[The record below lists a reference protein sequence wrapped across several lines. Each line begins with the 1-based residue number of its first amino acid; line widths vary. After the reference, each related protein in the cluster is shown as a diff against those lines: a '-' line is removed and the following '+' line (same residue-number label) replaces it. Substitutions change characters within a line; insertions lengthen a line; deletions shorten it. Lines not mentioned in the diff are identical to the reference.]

1 MDLRRI
7 LTFKSKSNKH
17 MRSLD
22 VPLRNFD
29 NYEYIDIIN
38 CNQCNLKEPPV
49 LIDLSDAK
57 FNKRIQAEETLGF

>member
-1 MDLRRI
+1 
-7 LTFKSKSNKH
+7 

-57 FNKRIQAEETLGF
+57 FNKRVQAEETLGF